1 MTCYQELQLNQ
12 AGSKK
17 MLKTSGTG
25 KEKAYHMLV
34 YLVKIALTM
43 IFCFGFVTVFSILFG
58 NENSIVGVV
67 VLLCLMV
74 FRNADFGIHT
84 GQSTILL
91 VLFFAIMAVFH
102 GFGASSGGIPSILEQ
117 ISTGMPSAVSC
128 WKKRRWT
135 SVPANAEENDS
146 ASTF

>member
-1 MTCYQELQLNQ
+1 MTFYQELQLNQ

-67 VLLCLMV
+67 VYYALWYLEMQ
-74 FRNADFGIHT
+74 IWE
-84 GQSTILL
+84 
-91 VLFFAIMAVFH
+91 
-102 GFGASSGGIPSILEQ
+102 SIQ
-117 ISTGMPSAVSC
+117 
-128 WKKRRWT
+128 
-135 SVPANAEENDS
+135 DS
-146 ASTF
+146 QRYYLHCSL

>member
-1 MTCYQELQLNQ
+1 MTFYQELQLNQ

-74 FRNADFGIHT
+74 FRNAD
-84 GQSTILL
+84 L
-91 VLFFAIMAVFH
+91 
-102 GFGASSGGIPSILEQ
+102 
-117 ISTGMPSAVSC
+117 
-128 WKKRRWT
+128 
-135 SVPANAEENDS
+135 
-146 ASTF
+146 